1 VSLPVLSVV
10 IPTLNEQG
18 TIAAC
23 LASIGHENEVEVVV
37 SDGGSSD
44 QTRELVRES
53 GRAVVVEGPPG
64 RGSQLRRGV
73 DVAASSRLLLLH
85 ADCRLPADWLGPVQ
99 EALDDPT
106 TALACFRLITEPVAD
121 GAGPLQRAWLRLL
134 DLRSHAPVLPYGDQG
149 YAIRRDVYDRIGGVP
164 DIPLMEDVVMAR
176 TCRRTGRIRRIPL
189 PIRTSARRFAS
200 RPVRSRLITAT
211 FPMLFRAG
219 FPPEVLARW
228 YGESR

>member
-1 VSLPVLSVV
+1 MSEPVVSVV

-18 TIAAC
+18 TIEAC
-23 LASIGHENEVEVVV
+23 LASIGHEDEVEVIV
-37 SDGGSSD
+37 SDGGSAD
-44 QTRELVRES
+44 GTQEMVRS
-53 GRAVVVEGPPG
+53 GGRARVVEGSPG
-64 RGSQLRRGV
+64 RGPQLRRGV
-73 DVAASSRLLLLH
+73 DAAAAPRLLLLH
-85 ADCRLPADWLGPVQ
+85 ADCRLPSGWLAPVQ
-99 EALDDPT
+99 RTLDDPR
-106 TALACFRLITEPVAD
+106 TALACFRLVTEPVAG

-176 TCRRTGRIRRIPL
+176 ACRRAGRIRRIPL
-189 PIRTSARRFAS
+189 PIRTSARRFSS

-211 FPMLFRAG
+211 FPMLFRVG

-228 YGESR
+228 YGDVR